1 MLMRDRVMYVELK
14 TGHDIDKGPG
24 WISRVRFSK
33 SGRTVY
39 FKGRTLRHFRSFDA
53 NHYDVETGE
62 NFWISGPHRDQ
73 QDRRYSNV
81 PVDVDPDVAD
91 VYERFLAGGSLE
103 LYGDDTEHPGDS
115 TSP

>member
-1 MLMRDRVMYVELK
+1 MRDRVMYVELK
-14 TGHDIDKGPG
+14 TGHNTDRGPA

-53 NHYDVETGE
+53 NHYDVDTGE
-62 NFWISGPHRDQ
+62 SFWISGPHRDR

-81 PVDVDPDVAD
+81 PVEVDADVAE
-91 VYERFLAGGSLE
+91 VYERFLTGGSLD
-103 LYGDDTEHPGDS
+103 LYEDQDEDTEDS
-115 TSP
+115 AST